1 MKYIK
6 VTAAALALFLSVQTL
21 QAQSNYI
28 NHTLKQGETL
38 SALARQ
44 YNTSVGDIMRANGMH
59 ADSKLVYGSNI
70 KIPSTKKQANI
81 AVKTT
86 PPVANTPVQ
95 AKGASSGEITH
106 LVAKGETLYSI
117 SKKYNVTVDQLKAWN
132 NLTDNSAKLGTLL
145 IVNESGLNKMAKTT
159 VPQRPQTP
167 PVTATPPQKEPVEDN
182 KPDYNSTAATDN
194 IPNNVQPA
202 MQTVNSMAA
211 NTEDVTTYSGEGF
224 FAPQF
229 KEKKGKNLQTVSGV
243 SKTFK
248 TASGWADG
256 KYYILAN
263 DIEPGTIVKISAD
276 NGSAVYAKVL
286 WNMGDLKD
294 NAGVNFRISNAT
306 AAALHVNDAASFNL
320 NVSF

>member
-6 VTAAALALFLSVQTL
+6 VTAAALALFLSAQTL

-38 SALARQ
+38 SALARE

-70 KIPSTKKQANI
+70 KIPSTKQQAVERNSR
-81 AVKTT
+81 
-86 PPVANTPVQ
+86 PVVNTPVQ
-95 AKGASSGEITH
+95 AAPASSGEITH

-132 NLTDNSAKLGTLL
+132 NLTDNGARLGTLL
-145 IVNESGLNKMAKTT
+145 IVNESGLNTMAKAPA
-159 VPQRPQTP
+159 PQRQQTAA
-167 PVTATPPQKEPVEDN
+167 VTPAPPPQKEPVEES

-194 IPNNVQPA
+194 ISPV
-202 MQTVNSMAA
+202 MQTVNNMTAPA
-211 NTEDVTTYSGEGF
+211 EDVTTYSGDGF

-229 KEKKGKNLQTVSGV
+229 KEKKSKNMQTVSGV

-263 DIEPGTIVKISAD
+263 DIEPGTIVKLSSD

-306 AAALHVNDAASFNL
+306 AAALHVNDAASFIL

>member
-6 VTAAALALFLSVQTL
+6 VTAAALALFLSAQTL

-38 SALARQ
+38 SALARE

-70 KIPSTKKQANI
+70 KIPSTKQQAVERNSR
-81 AVKTT
+81 
-86 PPVANTPVQ
+86 PVVNTPAQ
-95 AKGASSGEITH
+95 AAPPLSGEITH

-132 NLTDNSAKLGTLL
+132 NLTDNGAKLGTLL
-145 IVNESGLNKMAKTT
+145 IVNESGLNKMAKTPA
-159 VPQRPQTP
+159 PQRPQTP
-167 PVTATPPQKEPVEDN
+167 TVTAAPPPQKEPVEESR
-182 KPDYNSTAATDN
+182 PDYNSTAATDN
-194 IPNNVQPA
+194 ISPV
-202 MQTVNSMAA
+202 MQTVNNMTAPA
-211 NTEDVTTYSGEGF
+211 EDVTTYSGDGF

-229 KEKKGKNLQTVSGV
+229 KEKKSKNMQTVSGV

-263 DIEPGTIVKISAD
+263 DIEPGTIVKLSSD

-294 NAGVNFRISNAT
+294 NAGINFRISNAT

>member
-1 MKYIK
+1 MKYIRS
-6 VTAAALALFLSVQTL
+6 TAFAIALLLSAQSL
-21 QAQSNYI
+21 QAQSRYI

-38 SALARQ
+38 SALAKQ

-59 ADSKLVYGSNI
+59 ADTRLVYGSNI
-70 KIPSTKKQANI
+70 KIPSTKQA
-81 AVKTT
+81 AVAAKTT
-86 PPVANTPVQ
+86 APAVSASPVSTP
-95 AKGASSGEITH
+95 SSGEITH

-145 IVNESGLNKMAKTT
+145 IVNESGVNRMAKTT
-159 VPQRPQTP
+159 TTPKPQTE
-167 PVTATPPQKEPVEDN
+167 TAAPQQQQKEPVEEN
-182 KPDYNSTAATDN
+182 KPGDSPAPADN
-194 IPNNVQPA
+194 VTKNVQPA
-202 MQTVNSMAA
+202 GSMEPASNDIA
-211 NTEDVTTYSGEGF
+211 SYSGEGF
-224 FAPQF
+224 FAPEF
-229 KEKKGKNLQTVSGV
+229 KEKKNKGAQNMSGV

-263 DIEPGTIVKISAD
+263 DIEPGTIVKLSAD
-276 NGSAVYAKVL
+276 NGSSVYAKVL

-294 NAGVNFRISNAT
+294 NAGINFRISNAT
-306 AAALHVNDAASFNL
+306 AAALHVNDAGSFNL